1 MKDIQSQEDHRRI
14 NIKKVGVKDISYP
27 ITVLDKARKVQRT
40 VARVNMYVNLPH
52 LFKGTHMSRF
62 IEILN
67 RFHGR
72 IDLKSFHLILEEMK
86 EKLDA
91 QAAHMEIEFPYF
103 LKKETGRLNAIGI
116 GEYVCKMHGSLDEED
131 KLVLEVRVPIVP
143 PLPDQSSE
151 GMPRSLGHWGNAII
165 RMQCSHFVWLE
176 DLIQMVEEVICHQQQ
191 NGSSAVSGT
200 FFSVEEITRALGEKI
215 AGHPDITRFSVTVEN
230 LAEGYSTFASLQWP
244 EDAEGVG
251 DN

>member
-62 IEILN
+62 
-67 RFHGR
+67 
-72 IDLKSFHLILEEMK
+72 LILEEMK

-103 LKKETGRLNAIGI
+103 MKKETGQMSAIGT
-116 GEYVCKMHGSLDEED
+116 GEYVCRMHGSLDQED

-143 PLPDQSSE
+143 PLPSQSSE
-151 GMPRSLGHWGNAII
+151 GMPRSPGHWGNAII
-165 RMQCSHFVWLE
+165 RMQCSHFVWME
-176 DLIQMVEEVICHQQQ
+176 DLIQMVEEVIGHQRQ
-191 NGSSAVSGT
+191 NGSSAGSGS
-200 FFSVEEITRALGEKI
+200 FFSVEAITRALGEKI

-244 EDAEGVG
+244 EGEGVVR